1 MNPSAQKK
9 TLGRPEGM
17 ESLAMR
23 RLLNAVIWV
32 VLTGAVAG
40 TFYLFAETA
49 DPVRGEHSHLSPAHR
64 AQCRACQGSR
74 AVSAFVDPA
83 VGPAN

>member
-1 MNPSAQKK
+1 
-9 TLGRPEGM
+9 
-17 ESLAMR
+17 MR
-23 RLLNAVIWV
+23 RLLNGMIWV

-40 TFYLFAETA
+40 TFYLFAETTEPSRA
-49 DPVRGEHSHLSPAHR
+49 EHSHLSPAHR

-83 VGPAN
+83 VRPAN